1 MPLQCFCLC
10 VFCSSL
16 PRSFGLNSDSCID
29 LSSIGGIIWW
39 SSSYITIELL
49 EYWISKWLHF
59 HGKRLLAQIIAF
71 PWKIG
76 CTEQQQ
82 RHLSFHIRDL
92 NVLRP
97 ANFNSISQQYFST
110 VFLNCISELYSSTVF
125 LNSIFQLYF
134 STVFLNCN
142 YQQYFSTV
150 FVNSFCQPYLSKI
163 FVNSIFQQ

>member
-1 MPLQCFCLC
+1 MVIFLFSVFVSVCLYQEEPDWIQ
-10 VFCSSL
+10 VT
-16 PRSFGLNSDSCID
+16 
-29 LSSIGGIIWW
+29 SIGGIIWS

-82 RHLSFHIRDL
+82 RHLPFHIRDL

-97 ANFNSISQQYFST
+97 ANFNSISEQYFST
-110 VFLNCISELYSSTVF
+110 VFLNSIS
-125 LNSIFQLYF
+125 QLYF
-134 STVFLNCN
+134 STVFLNCICQHYLSTVFLN
-142 YQQYFSTV
+142 SNSEQYFSA
-150 FVNSFCQPYLSKI
+150 
-163 FVNSIFQQ
+163 

>member
-1 MPLQCFCLC
+1 MVIFLFC
-10 VFCSSL
+10 VFESVCL
-16 PRSFGLNSDSCID
+16 YQEEPDWIQVT
-29 LSSIGGIIWW
+29 SIGGIIWS

-92 NVLRP
+92 NMLRP
-97 ANFNSISQQYFST
+97 ANLNCISQQNFLTFLSQLHFLT
-110 VFLNCISELYSSTVF
+110 VFLNCV
-125 LNSIFQLYF
+125 
-134 STVFLNCN
+134 
-142 YQQYFSTV
+142 YQI
-150 FVNSFCQPYLSKI
+150 YLSSVFPQMYFLAAFLRDLNVLRPAKPNCAQASMI
-163 FVNSIFQQ
+163 

>member
-1 MPLQCFCLC
+1 MPFQCFCVY

-16 PRSFGLNSDSCID
+16 PRSFGLNSGSCID
-29 LSSIGGIIWW
+29 LSSIGGIIWS

-97 ANFNSISQQYFST
+97 ANFNSISQLYFST
-110 VFLNCISELYSSTVF
+110 VFLNCISQHYLSTVF
-125 LNSIFQLYF
+125 LNSN
-134 STVFLNCN
+134 S
-142 YQQYFSTV
+142 QQYILLCCISLFKSV
-150 FVNSFCQPYLSKI
+150 I
-163 FVNSIFQQ
+163 